1 FIARLDTS
9 GAFLWAVNAGGD
21 MQNRGIS
28 IATDSAGNSY
38 VTGNF
43 QGTANFGPHN
53 LVSVGGEDVF
63 VSKVDPTGDFL
74 WATQGGGGSG
84 DTGYGITLD
93 SIGNIFVTG
102 NFIGTAS
109 FGTAVLTSP
118 GGYDAMVLKIDN
130 DGNWLG
136 AARAGGVNDCYG
148 YSVAV
153 DGNDNVYTVGN
164 FLGTADFGGTILT
177 SAASWEVFLAK
188 NLLQ

>member
-1 FIARLDTS
+1 
-9 GAFLWAVNAGGD
+9 
-21 MQNRGIS
+21 
-28 IATDSAGNSY
+28 
-38 VTGNF
+38 
-43 QGTANFGPHN
+43 
-53 LVSVGGEDVF
+53 
-63 VSKVDPTGDFL
+63 
-74 WATQGGGGSG
+74 
-84 DTGYGITLD
+84 
-93 SIGNIFVTG
+93 
-102 NFIGTAS
+102 
-109 FGTAVLTSP
+109 SP